1 MIEPQGNLVKTY
13 HFKDCTVEVYDAAYA
28 GKTEAEL
35 DQIRLE
41 AFVHLKSFL
50 AVSRCSHN
58 LKSLFFP
65 GNQFFKELVINDL
78 VIHKTNLIHNFPQL
92 YGLVRDTQGNLRI
105 L

>member
-41 AFVHLKSFL
+41 ARRVACDIVDRAAAKGIK
-50 AVSRCSHN
+50 V
-58 LKSLFFP
+58 
-65 GNQFFKELVINDL
+65 
-78 VIHKTNLIHNFPQL
+78 
-92 YGLVRDTQGNLRI
+92 
-105 L
+105 